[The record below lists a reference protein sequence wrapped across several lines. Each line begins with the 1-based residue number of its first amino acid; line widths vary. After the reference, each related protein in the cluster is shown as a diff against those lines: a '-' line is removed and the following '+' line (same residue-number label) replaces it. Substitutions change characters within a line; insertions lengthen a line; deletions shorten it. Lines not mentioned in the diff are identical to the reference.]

1 MSNKNWAGLF
11 LLMVLNFAL
20 GIYVGYK
27 NIKTIIPNK
36 PFDYWSSEYKTT
48 IDSLKSKLSEKPI
61 DTLGFKNI
69 KPQIQIV
76 YLPEIGKKP
85 QNVKCSTDSL
95 TLIMDSLK
103 NEILKI
109 PLSFLTT
116 YQNNPK
122 LVSGF
127 FRKDSLELSLFYP
140 NGSSLTNKYPMDYDN
155 YNYLWFENN
164 LKAQKLDKKPEKL
177 NVSNTFYE
185 IYVNSGILT
194 YPSSY
199 FLNADYEF
207 HYKKFKIETT
217 ASYLITPNIPTLS
230 LGIGYKLK

>member
-1 MSNKNWAGLF
+1 MNNKNWAVLF
-11 LLMVLNFAL
+11 LLLVLSFSL
-20 GIYVGYK
+20 GMYVEYK
-27 NIKTIIPNK
+27 NIKYPK
-36 PFDYWSSEYKTT
+36 PYVPIDYWSKDYKTT
-48 IDSLKSKLSEKPI
+48 IDSLKQKLSEKPI
-61 DTLGFKNI
+61 DTSGFRNI
-69 KPQIQIV
+69 KPQIQYV
-76 YLPEIGKKP
+76 YLPEKGKKP
-85 QNVKCSTDSL
+85 QEVNCTSDSL

-127 FRKDSLELSLFYP
+127 FKKDSLELSLFYP
-140 NGSSLTNKYPMDYDN
+140 NGSSITNKYPMDYDN

-164 LKAQKLDKKPEKL
+164 LKANKLDKKPEKS